1 MERIASRQH
10 PLVRRF
16 RELARSADSGSAVL
30 LEGAHLLHEAVRSHV
45 PVDLVAILEDGAPPD
60 AQACAQ
66 EAERAGARILRVSA
80 QVLAAMSPVRQPSGI
95 VSIARCRPATMAR
108 CLEARPALV
117 LLLIGV
123 QDPGNVGASV
133 RAAEAC
139 GATAIICSEG
149 TADPFGWKALRGGMG
164 STFRIPVAVHHPV
177 AAIVE
182 ALRERQI
189 AILASVARS
198 GTPLGACDLRRP
210 VAVMLGAEGSGLPDE
225 AASAAD
231 GRLSIPM
238 RDPVESLN
246 VAIAAALILFEASRQ
261 RERH

>member
-16 RELARSADSGSAVL
+16 RDLARARESGGSVL
-30 LEGAHLLHEAVRSHV
+30 LDGAHLLHEAVRSHV
-45 PVDLVAILEDGAPPD
+45 PVDLVAILEEDAPPD

-66 EAERAGARILRVSA
+66 EAERAGARILRVPA
-80 QVLAAMSPVRQPSGI
+80 GVLAAMSPVRQPSGI
-95 VSIARCRPATMAR
+95 VAIARCSPAPIAR

-117 LLLIGV
+117 LLLVGV
-123 QDPGNVGASV
+123 QDPGNVGAIV

-164 STFRIPVAVHHPV
+164 STFRMPVAVHHPL
-177 AAIVE
+177 AAIME

-189 AILASVARS
+189 AVLASVARN
-198 GTPLGACDLRRP
+198 GTPVGACDLRGP
-210 VAVMLGAEGSGLPDE
+210 VAVMLGAEGAGLPDE
-225 AASAAD
+225 AV
-231 GRLSIPM
+231 GRGGRAPHHSHAG
-238 RDPVESLN
+238 RRS
-246 VAIAAALILFEASRQ
+246 SRSTW
-261 RERH
+261 RSRRR